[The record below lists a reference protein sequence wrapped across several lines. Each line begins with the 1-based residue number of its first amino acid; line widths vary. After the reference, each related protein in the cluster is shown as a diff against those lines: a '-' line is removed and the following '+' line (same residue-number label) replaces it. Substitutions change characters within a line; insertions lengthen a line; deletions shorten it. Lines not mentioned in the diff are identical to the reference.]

1 MIAQILMRCVQQS
14 GMPGRVI
21 SLGGHHY
28 TMRVMVNRVM
38 SVYILMRDLSI
49 ERVFARGFD
58 EDDVTDPGGEIEL
71 VRKKNSTF
79 LALDLYTESSY
90 EAIRLVSTHA
100 MAAVLFF
107 THRSG
112 QEDHSLRLLLI
123 WLK

>member
-14 GMPGRVI
+14 GMIGRVI

-58 EDDVTDPGGEIEL
+58 EDDVTDPGGE
-71 VRKKNSTF
+71 F
-79 LALDLYTESSY
+79 ESSY
-90 EAIRLVSTHA
+90 
-100 MAAVLFF
+100 
-107 THRSG
+107 
-112 QEDHSLRLLLI
+112 
-123 WLK
+123 